1 MKKVLVAVAVVM
13 LTCGVA
19 NAYVEYT
26 FMCQGTG
33 NMVTTSPVVYS
44 GDIYNGALNPG
55 TWQITVPDAG
65 WPSIA
70 DHAARWSYIWSTYYV
85 YNPSTWIWT
94 GTFGNEPGAACDLY
108 LVHTGAGTM
117 HGVCTVNFQVQDFNK
132 NGILDTDECM
142 DGFSGAVI
150 IINEGTGNYAELCGN
165 GSYSGYYFRS
175 CELAPGNPDYMLD
188 VVDFEMRLWL
198 DECGM
203 GTEPATWGA
212 VKALFR

>member
-1 MKKVLVAVAVVM
+1 MKKVLVAVAVLM
-13 LTCGVA
+13 LACGVA
-19 NAYVEYT
+19 NAWVEYD
-26 FMCQGTG
+26 FFCEGTG
-33 NMVTTSPVVYS
+33 NMVKTSPVVYGGS
-44 GDIYNGALNPG
+44 VYAGALAPG
-55 TWQITVPDAG
+55 TWTITVPDAG

-70 DHAARWSYIWSTYYV
+70 DPAGRWSHIWSTYYE
-85 YNPSTWIWT
+85 YNPATWIWT
-94 GTFGNEPGAACDLY
+94 GEFQLCSLY

-117 HGVCTVNFQVQDFNK
+117 RGTCSVNFQVQDFNK
-132 NGILDTDECM
+132 NGILDSDECM

-165 GSYSGYYFRS
+165 GSYSGFYARS
-175 CELAPGNPDYMLD
+175 CDLAPSDPDYMLD
-188 VVDFEMRLWL
+188 VVDFEMLLWL